1 MPERGGDTMQ
11 ELYRKL
17 DELNYDRDNELV
29 TVIRGAQTGTKMLLT
44 DGKVVWPSDPE
55 KCPDMDALPQD
66 AVYREKLGHIQT
78 LVVCGA
84 GTVGLCVI
92 RLGKFLGWR
101 VVSVEDREEFAKQAE
116 TAGSDEVL
124 CGEFSGILSGIAYDS
139 DTFFVVVTRE
149 HSYDMACLGEI
160 LKHPFGYLGMMGSHK
175 RTAKMRRSLTQEGWP
190 QDLIDRLHA
199 PIGLS
204 IEAQTP
210 EEIAVSIAAEMIL
223 EKERRTDRYHFPDDI
238 LRKVREVLQMQEEN
252 PAAHAVLATITRQ
265 IGSTPRKAGARMLV
279 LPDGSIIGT
288 IGGGSME
295 AEVIRRS
302 VEGLLDPASYVSSLL
317 TVDLTGRSG
326 AWADMDCGGI
336 TDVFMELI

>member
-1 MPERGGDTMQ
+1 
-11 ELYRKL
+11 
-17 DELNYDRDNELV
+17 
-29 TVIRGAQTGTKMLLT
+29 
-44 DGKVVWPSDPE
+44 
-55 KCPDMDALPQD
+55 
-66 AVYREKLGHIQT
+66 
-78 LVVCGA
+78 
-84 GTVGLCVI
+84 
-92 RLGKFLGWR
+92 
-101 VVSVEDREEFAKQAE
+101 
-116 TAGSDEVL
+116 
-124 CGEFSGILSGIAYDS
+124 
-139 DTFFVVVTRE
+139 
-149 HSYDMACLGEI
+149 MACLGEI

-238 LRKVREVLQMQEEN
+238 LTKVREVLQMQEED

-302 VEGLLDPASYVSSLL
+302 VEGLLDPASYVPSLL